1 VSLADEEPLTH
12 KQKQENRIVERVIAR
27 LKDSLAPKSE
37 SGGVRPEELTKF
49 VRFMESARILAASAL
64 LAAMLGAIYENLAL
78 MGVTDVSPARAVLIC
93 AWFFGVMFSWELLTL
108 TPWSRKLKGWVLGAS
123 VIFFLLM
130 FVGLDRWTIWWKTN
144 HPPEIA
150 RFTEAVQGMQSSIQQ
165 FTKKT
170 SPLQI
175 EQSVLK
181 DILPVPGYLK
191 MDFGYPHG
199 LPLEQP
205 NKGGEL
211 NVVFGN
217 KGSTYTHDSTMKGA
231 LFYVDFHGVV
241 PPPTHDE
248 QMERGLKDQVAKIP
262 SPAYGDIAPG
272 AGIWSTYYT
281 TVLSQDMYDAIEAG
295 TARIY
300 LIVYAE
306 WTTNKIPDHV
316 SVCSWLQPVSWSRA
330 DALPA
335 SFDPTDPIKGQPVWH
350 AC

>member
-1 VSLADEEPLTH
+1 MTDESGEEPLTH
-12 KQKQENRIVERVIAR
+12 KQKQENRIVERVLAR
-27 LKDSLAPKSE
+27 LRDSVIPQVE
-37 SGGVRPEELTKF
+37 SAGVRPEELTKF

-64 LAAMLGAIYENLAL
+64 LAAMLGAIYEDLAL
-78 MGVTDVSPARAVLIC
+78 MGVSDLSPARVVLAC

-108 TPWSRKLKGWVLGAS
+108 TSWSRKLKGWILGAS
-123 VIFFLLM
+123 AIFFLLA
-130 FVGLDRWTIWWKTN
+130 FVGLDRWTIWWKEN
-144 HPPEIA
+144 HPLEIA

-165 FTKKT
+165 LTQKA
-170 SPLQI
+170 SAPQI
-175 EQSVLK
+175 EQSVVK

-199 LPLEQP
+199 LPLEQA
-205 NKGGEL
+205 NKGTEL

-231 LFYVDFHGVV
+231 LFYVDFHGIV

-248 QMERGLKDQVAKIP
+248 QMERSLKDQIAKMS
-262 SPAYGDIAPG
+262 SPGSGDVAPG

-281 TVLSQDMYDAIEAG
+281 TLLTQSMYEALEAG

-300 LIVYAE
+300 LAVYAE

-316 SVCSWLQPVSWSRA
+316 NVCAWLQPVSWSRA

-335 SFDPTDPIKGQPVWH
+335 AFDPTKGEPVWH
-350 AC
+350 GC